1 MSDDTKEKTQE
12 EKSEEISRKLQA
24 IKTVKELNKDSAWS
38 IPQEI
43 LQEVIAGYTVAD
55 PQNIPKTP
63 KLIEDLKEEIKRRY
77 DYDHSLRDMIL
88 LSIPVDTRY
97 VRDWMKKEG
106 WEIAVWSKVRM
117 EGLFTSSKRA
127 EVIESVRQRAIDRSD
142 TAAKLWLTLS
152 GDYSEKSE
160 AADSRTVD
168 TYREIN
174 KILHG
179 GPKKD

>member
-1 MSDDTKEKTQE
+1 MSDETNKEETTQE
-12 EKSEEISRKLQA
+12 EKSEVAKKLQA
-24 IKTVKELNKDSAWS
+24 IKDVKALTKDSAWTL
-38 IPQEI
+38 PQEI

-63 KLIEDLKEEIKRRY
+63 KLVEDLKEEIKRRY
-77 DYDHSLRDMIL
+77 DYDHNLRDTLL
-88 LSIPVDTRY
+88 LSIPTDLRY

-106 WEIAVWSKVRM
+106 WETAIWSKVRM

-127 EVIESVRQRAIDRSD
+127 EVIESLRQRAIDRSD
-142 TAAKLWLTLS
+142 VAAKIWLTLS

-160 AADSRTVD
+160 TADSKTVD

-179 GPKKD
+179 KKD